1 MVDKHLKLKFWGTRG
16 SNPSAAQNMSTYGGE
31 TTCVELRTSKND
43 LVIFDMGTGIIRFG
57 NSLIKEKNPV
67 KDIHIL
73 LSHFHWD
80 HIIGFASFKPLYIEG
95 YNIKIYAQRPEKG
108 TLKDVF
114 EDMLNNRYWPVPLD
128 KLGAKIQFKEVHP
141 LMFKIN
147 DDIAVEARAH
157 PHPGGALGFR
167 LLVDG
172 KIISF
177 ITDIEH
183 PAGNPIKSAIEL
195 ARNSDLLIHEGH
207 FSPEDIATHVGW
219 GHSSWVE
226 AVGVAKASNS
236 KQLILNHHSPEY
248 EDVKIAILES
258 NAKKEF
264 KNSSFSRSEETI
276 IIPVK

>member
-1 MVDKHLKLKFWGTRG
+1 MGDKHLKLKFWGTRG
-16 SNPSAAQNMSTYGGE
+16 SNPTAAQNMSTYGGE

-43 LVIFDMGTGIIRFG
+43 LVIFDMGTGIIRLG
-57 NSLIKEKNPV
+57 NALIKEQSPIKN
-67 KDIHIL
+67 IHIL

-80 HIIGFASFKPLYIEG
+80 HIIGFASFKPVYIKG
-95 YNIKIYAQRPEKG
+95 FNITIYAQKPEKG
-108 TLKDVF
+108 SLKEVF

-128 KLGAKIQFKEVHP
+128 KLDAKIQFREVHP
-141 LMFKIN
+141 LIFKIN
-147 DDIAVEARAH
+147 DRIAVEARPH

-183 PAGNPIKSAIEL
+183 PPGNPIKSVIDL

-207 FSPEDIATHVGW
+207 FAPEDIETHLGW

-226 AVGVAKASNS
+226 AVGVAKASHS
-236 KQLILNHHSPEY
+236 KRLIMNHHSPDY
-248 EDVKIAILES
+248 EDTRIAILEAD
-258 NAKKEF
+258 AKKEF

-276 IIPVK
+276 YIPVK